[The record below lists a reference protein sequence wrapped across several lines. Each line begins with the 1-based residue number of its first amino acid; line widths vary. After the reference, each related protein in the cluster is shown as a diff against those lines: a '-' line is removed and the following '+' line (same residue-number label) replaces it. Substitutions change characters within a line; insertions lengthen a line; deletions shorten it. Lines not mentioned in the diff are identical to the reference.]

1 MQDSYG
7 DGWNGATLE
16 VLVNNISIG
25 NYSASNFG
33 SAAFFSICNGD
44 ILELFYSAGIYENEN
59 TYQLQDS
66 SWNIVFQDGPTP
78 DTGSVFSSIG
88 NCNTPLLAGIH
99 PCIAIPI
106 DTIQCAFVDNTGF
119 PGSALIP
126 NCSWFAGGDIWYT
139 MQVPKSGNC

>member
-66 SWNIVFQDGPTP
+66 SWSIFFRMDLLLTLAAYSHLLVTVIYLFWQAFIHALQFQSTTSNALLLTIRVFRTLPLFQIV
-78 DTGSVFSSIG
+78 
-88 NCNTPLLAGIH
+88 
-99 PCIAIPI
+99 
-106 DTIQCAFVDNTGF
+106 
-119 PGSALIP
+119 PG
-126 NCSWFAGGDIWYT
+126 
-139 MQVPKSGNC
+139 